1 VSNVGAGALSGGA
14 GDALSAYTGT
24 AAQNRALL
32 EAGNYEGVSII
43 DALKKAGLDSSKLG
57 RQSMWQNLFAPQV
70 ASLMGGG
77 TVRRSPRTLLNFTG

>member
-1 VSNVGAGALSGGA
+1 MKLKFARSLQLKTVN
-14 GDALSAYTGT
+14 
-24 AAQNRALL
+24 
-32 EAGNYEGVSII
+32 E
-43 DALKKAGLDSSKLG
+43 LKKAGLDSSKLG